1 MKRDYQSTK
10 SSTSD
15 SESDSH
21 SDSDSESEILTPE
34 ILCEVGRDAV
44 SLEYDVTMVVHI
56 SDLGVHPNEEKGE
69 NKQTNK
75 QVNVKVINTAP
86 PRQHPRSSVRN
97 KEKS

>member
-10 SSTSD
+10 SSTSK

-34 ILCEVGRDAV
+34 ILCEVGRGAL

-56 SDLGVHPNEEKGE
+56 SDLGVHPN
-69 NKQTNK
+69 
-75 QVNVKVINTAP
+75 VLPSVSV
-86 PRQHPRSSVRN
+86 SVRVATTDTDGS
-97 KEKS
+97 KMYYRYRR